1 MSTSWPASCTKVA
14 GETVLAFDKD
24 RPRAVAEEA
33 LQHSREA
40 WTVAD
45 GVRAA
50 HCRIVEGLDDLVA
63 RGLGVCLARGR
74 LSLASSLSLGT
85 W

>member
-1 MSTSWPASCTKVA
+1 LSTSWPASCTKVA

-33 LQHSREA
+33 LEHCREA

-45 GVRAA
+45 GVRAT
-50 HCRIVEGLDDLVA
+50 HP
-63 RGLGVCLARGR
+63 
-74 LSLASSLSLGT
+74 AS
-85 W
+85 